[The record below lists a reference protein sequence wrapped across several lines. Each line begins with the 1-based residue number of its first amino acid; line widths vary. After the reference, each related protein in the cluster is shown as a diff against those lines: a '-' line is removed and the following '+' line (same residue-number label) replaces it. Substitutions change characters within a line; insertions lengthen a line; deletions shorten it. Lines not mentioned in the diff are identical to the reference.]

1 MGLPSLMAWAVF
13 LLALWRRRHTVP
25 LETPILCPASS
36 CDSPSRSTSLK
47 ASSSANSRNIGSMFL
62 GGFGTKPLIGGGVAP
77 NITGFGNL
85 PLLPHL
91 NLCLHMSF
99 HPLLFLLI
107 CERSVNLFQD
117 P

>member
-13 LLALWRRRHTVP
+13 LLALWTRRQTVP

-36 CDSPSRSTSLK
+36 CDSPSKSTSRK
-47 ASSSANSRNIGSMFL
+47 ASSSANSKNIGSMFL
-62 GGFGTKPLIGGGVAP
+62 GGFGMKPLIGGVVP
-77 NITGFGNL
+77 SITGFGNL

-91 NLCLHMSF
+91 NLCLHMSVSSF
-99 HPLLFLLI
+99 ILLI
-107 CERSVNLFQD
+107 CKRGVSLLQD